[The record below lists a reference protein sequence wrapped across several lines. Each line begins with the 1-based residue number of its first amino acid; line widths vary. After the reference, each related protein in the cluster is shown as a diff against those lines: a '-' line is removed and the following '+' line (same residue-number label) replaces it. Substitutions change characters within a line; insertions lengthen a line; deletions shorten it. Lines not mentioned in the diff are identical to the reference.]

1 MEGVRKPEETEENLD
16 LEFYHERARITVDV
30 LVRNMV
36 MPELINKVFFEIY
49 KDITIKNVIKML
61 MRCK

>member
-49 KDITIKNVIKML
+49 KDITIKNVVKML